1 MATVQRLLE
10 IKGNAIWSATPETMV
25 FEALELMASKNVG
38 ALVVLEGNRLAGIIS
53 ERDYARSIALKDRS
67 SRTTPVSEIMTRNVI
82 SVRPGQT
89 LEQCMELMTE
99 HHIRHLPVLDDGG
112 RLIGVISIGDVVK
125 FIISEQDFLI
135 KQLENYIAA

>member
-10 IKGNAIWSATPETMV
+10 IKGNAIWSVAPETMV

-38 ALVVLEGNRLAGIIS
+38 ALVVLEGDRLAGIIS
-53 ERDYARSIALKDRS
+53 ERDYARSIVLKDRS
-67 SRTTPVSEIMTRNVI
+67 SRTTPVGDIMTRDVI

-89 LEQCMELMTE
+89 LEQCMALMTG

-112 RLIGVISIGDVVK
+112 RLAGVISIGDVVK